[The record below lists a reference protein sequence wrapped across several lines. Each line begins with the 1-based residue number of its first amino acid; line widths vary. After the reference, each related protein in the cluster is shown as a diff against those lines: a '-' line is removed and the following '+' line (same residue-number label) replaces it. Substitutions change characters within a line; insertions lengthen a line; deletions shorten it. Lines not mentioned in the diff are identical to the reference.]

1 MGPPLATSLASL
13 GLYDS
18 TIHAFAEALQGMVVA
33 ALVGG
38 GGSWDRHDPGQA
50 IRDPWGSF
58 LGGAQEWDVLDFN
71 SFLAQLVSGVD
82 HIFDL
87 ERVLHRVRPGRNG

>member
-33 ALVGG
+33 GVC
-38 GGSWDRHDPGQA
+38 A
-50 IRDPWGSF
+50 IVPSPSRSAPTGKVKTLSP
-58 LGGAQEWDVLDFN
+58 
-71 SFLAQLVSGVD
+71 
-82 HIFDL
+82 
-87 ERVLHRVRPGRNG
+87 LHL